1 MTTSPLR
8 RIDMLTG
15 RITQLGVER
24 ELAISRALADGAS
37 WAEIGRALG
46 CTPQAAHKRY
56 RWVRHSERTGA
67 VWHEPPLLR

>member
-1 MTTSPLR
+1 MTTSSLR
-8 RIDMLTG
+8 RIVMLTS
-15 RITQLGVER
+15 RITQLGIER
-24 ELAISRALADGAS
+24 ELAISRALAGGAS

-67 VWHEPPLLR
+67 VWHEPPLSR

>member
-8 RIDMLTG
+8 RIDTLTG

-24 ELAISRALADGAS
+24 ELAISRALAGGAS

-56 RWVRHSERTGA
+56 R
-67 VWHEPPLLR
+67 